1 MNVYLDNNATTIV
14 DPQVFAVMEPY
25 FVQKYGNPNSL
36 HAFAS
41 DTHPGIKTGMEK
53 IYAGINSPRED
64 SVVITSCA
72 TESNNWV
79 LKSIYF
85 EYILTGKKNH
95 IMVSEV
101 EHPSII
107 ATARWI
113 ESMGCKVTY
122 LPINNEGIVD
132 VQSIKDNITDK
143 TALVSVMWANN
154 ETGAIFPVEEIGDIC
169 EEQGVLFHTDA
180 VQAIGKLPVN
190 VQSFNVD
197 YLTFS
202 AHKFH
207 GPKGVGALYVK
218 KGKELMPLLHGGSQ
232 MGGYRSGTLNV
243 AGIVGMGKA
252 MEAAVDALDFEMTDI
267 REMRD
272 DFEEELLKIEDTFVV
287 TPRKKRTANTILI
300 SFRGIEGESMLWDL
314 NRAGIGASTGSAC
327 ASEDLE
333 ANSVMEAIGAAEDL
347 AHTAIRFSLSR
358 YTTQEELDY
367 TLKVVQTAVI
377 RLRGISS
384 SYAYA
389 PEGHES
395 GLDSHH

>member
-1 MNVYLDNNATTIV
+1 MKVYLDNNATTMV
-14 DPQVFAVMEPY
+14 DTQVKAEMDPF
-25 FVQKYGNPNSL
+25 FVEKYGNPNSL
-36 HAFAS
+36 HAFAGE
-41 DTHPGIKTGMEK
+41 THPSIKIAMEK
-53 IYAGINSPRED
+53 IYAGIHAPKED

-85 EYILTGKKNH
+85 QYILTGRKNH
-95 IMVSEV
+95 IIVSEV
-101 EHPSII
+101 EHPSVI
-107 ATARWI
+107 ATAKFI

-122 LPINNEGIVD
+122 LPINEEGLIEAQSVRD
-132 VQSIKDNITDK
+132 VITPK

-154 ETGAIFPVEEIGDIC
+154 ETGAIFPVEEIGQIC
-169 EEQGVLFHTDA
+169 EENKVLFHTDA
-180 VQAIGKLPVN
+180 VQAIGKTPVD

-207 GPKGVGALYVK
+207 GPKGVGALYIK
-218 KGKELMPLLHGGSQ
+218 KGRELTPLFHGGSQ
-232 MGGYRSGTLNV
+232 MGGHRSGTLNV

-252 MEAAVDALDFEMTDI
+252 MEQAVDALDFEMSEI

-272 DFEEELLKIEDTFVV
+272 DFEDALLEIPDTFVV
-287 TPRKKRTANTILI
+287 TPRNRRTPNTLLI

-333 ANSVMEAIGAAEDL
+333 ANSVMEAIGADEDL

-358 YTTQEELDY
+358 YTTEEELEY
-367 TLKVVQTAVI
+367 TLDVVKKAVA
-377 RLRGISS
+377 RLREISS

-389 PEGHES
+389 PEGHDS
-395 GLDSHH
+395 GLTTGH

>member
-14 DPQVFAVMEPY
+14 DPHVYEAMEPY

-36 HAFAS
+36 HGFAS
-41 DTHPGIKTGMEK
+41 DTHPGIKSAMER
-53 IYAGINSPRED
+53 IYTAINADRED

-85 EYILTGKKNH
+85 EQILTGKKNH

-107 ATARWI
+107 ATAKWI
-113 ESMGCKVTY
+113 ENMGCKVTY
-122 LPINNEGIVD
+122 LPINHEGIVD
-132 VQSIKDNITDK
+132 TQTIRDNITDK

-154 ETGAIFPVEEIGDIC
+154 ETGAIFPVEEIAKIC
-169 EEQGVLFHTDA
+169 KEHDVPFHTDA

-190 VQSFNVD
+190 VDSFDVD

-207 GPKGVGALYVK
+207 GPKGVGALYIK
-218 KGKELMPLLHGGSQ
+218 KGKELMPLLHGGAQ

-243 AGIVGMGKA
+243 PAIVGMGKA
-252 MEAAVDALDFEMTDI
+252 IEAAVDALDFEMTEI
-267 REMRD
+267 RKMRD
-272 DFEEELLKIEDTFVV
+272 RFEDELLKIEDTFVV
-287 TPRKKRTANTILI
+287 TPREKRTPNTILI

-358 YTTQEELDY
+358 YTTQEELNY
-367 TLKVVQTAVI
+367 TLKTVQAAVQ

-395 GLDSHH
+395 GLDAHH

>member
-1 MNVYLDNNATTIV
+1 MRVYLDNNATTKV
-14 DPQVFAVMEPY
+14 DPVVFEEMKPY
-25 FVQKYGNPNSL
+25 FVEKYGNPNSL
-36 HAFAS
+36 HQFAS
-41 DTHPGIKTGMEK
+41 EVHPALKTAMQK
-53 IYAGINSPRED
+53 IYAGINAPKED

-85 EYILTGKKNH
+85 SEILTGKKNH
-95 IMVSEV
+95 IIISEV
-101 EHPSII
+101 EHPSVI
-107 ATARWI
+107 ATAMWI

-122 LPINNEGIVD
+122 LPINSEGLIEAED
-132 VQSIKDNITDK
+132 VRKAITDK

-154 ETGAIFPVEEIGDIC
+154 ETGAIFPVAEIGDIC
-169 EEQGVLFHTDA
+169 AEHGVLFHTDA
-180 VQAIGKLPVN
+180 VQAIGKTPVS
-190 VQSFNVD
+190 VQAINVD

-207 GPKGVGALYVK
+207 GPKGVGALYIK
-218 KGKELMPLLHGGSQ
+218 KGRELLPLFHGGSQ

-243 AGIVGMGKA
+243 PGIVGMGKA
-252 MEAAVDALDFEMTDI
+252 IEQAVDALDFEMPEV

-272 DFEEELLKIEDTFVV
+272 DFEDALLEIPDTFVV
-287 TPRKKRTANTILI
+287 TPRNKRTPNTILI

-314 NRAGIGASTGSAC
+314 NNAGIAASTGSAC

-333 ANSVMEAIGAAEDL
+333 ANSVMEAIGADDDL

-367 TLKVVQTAVI
+367 TLDVVKKAVE

-384 SYAYA
+384 TYSYA
-389 PEGHES
+389 PEGHVN
-395 GLDSHH
+395 GLEAHH

>member
-14 DPQVFAVMEPY
+14 DPHVYEAMEPY

-41 DTHPGIKTGMEK
+41 DTHPGIKSAMEK
-53 IYAGINSPRED
+53 IYAGINAKRED
-64 SVVITSCA
+64 SVVVTSCA

-95 IMVSEV
+95 IMISEV
-101 EHPSII
+101 EHPSVI
-107 ATARWI
+107 ATAKWI

-122 LPINNEGIVD
+122 LPINHEGIVD
-132 VQSIKDNITDK
+132 VQAVKDNMTDK
-143 TALVSVMWANN
+143 TALVSIMWANN
-154 ETGAIFPVEEIGDIC
+154 ETGAIFPIEEIGAIC
-169 EEQGVLFHTDA
+169 KEHAVLFHTDA
-180 VQAIGKLPVN
+180 VQAIGKLPVD

-207 GPKGVGALYVK
+207 GPKGVGALYIK
-218 KGKELMPLLHGGSQ
+218 KGKELMPLLHGGAQ

-243 AGIVGMGKA
+243 TGIVGMGKA
-252 MEAAVDALDFEMTDI
+252 IESAVEALDFEMTNI

-272 DFEEELLKIEDTFVV
+272 AFEDELLKIKDTFVV
-287 TPRKKRTANTILI
+287 TPRAKRTPNTILI

-314 NRAGIGASTGSAC
+314 NRAGVGASTGSAC

-347 AHTAIRFSLSR
+347 AHTAIRFSFSR

-367 TLKVVQTAVI
+367 TLRVVKAAVI

-395 GLDSHH
+395 GLDAHH

>member
-14 DPQVFAVMEPY
+14 DPDVYEAMEPY
-25 FVQKYGNPNSL
+25 FIQKYGNPNSL

-41 DTHPGIKTGMEK
+41 ETHPGIKSAMEK
-53 IYAGINSPRED
+53 IYAGINANRED

-95 IMVSEV
+95 IMISEV
-101 EHPSII
+101 EHPSVI
-107 ATARWI
+107 ATAKWI

-132 VQSIKDNITDK
+132 AQAVRDNITDK

-169 EEQGVLFHTDA
+169 EEHGVLFHTDA

-207 GPKGVGALYVK
+207 G
-218 KGKELMPLLHGGSQ
+218 
-232 MGGYRSGTLNV
+232 
-243 AGIVGMGKA
+243 
-252 MEAAVDALDFEMTDI
+252 
-267 REMRD
+267 
-272 DFEEELLKIEDTFVV
+272 
-287 TPRKKRTANTILI
+287 
-300 SFRGIEGESMLWDL
+300 
-314 NRAGIGASTGSAC
+314 
-327 ASEDLE
+327 
-333 ANSVMEAIGAAEDL
+333 
-347 AHTAIRFSLSR
+347 
-358 YTTQEELDY
+358 
-367 TLKVVQTAVI
+367 
-377 RLRGISS
+377 
-384 SYAYA
+384 
-389 PEGHES
+389 
-395 GLDSHH
+395 

>member
-1 MNVYLDNNATTIV
+1 MKVYLDNNATTIV
-14 DPQVFAVMEPY
+14 DPHVFDEMEPF
-25 FVQKYGNPNSL
+25 FVKKYGNPNSL
-36 HAFAS
+36 HAFAGE
-41 DTHPGIKTGMEK
+41 THPHIKTAMEK
-53 IYAGINSPRED
+53 IYAGIQANRQD

-85 EYILTGKKNH
+85 EYILTGRKNH
-95 IMVSEV
+95 IIISEV

-107 ATARWI
+107 ATAKFI
-113 ESMGCKVTY
+113 ESLGCKVTY
-122 LPINNEGIVD
+122 LPINSEGLIEA
-132 VQSIKDNITDK
+132 QSVKDAITDK

-154 ETGAIFPVEEIGDIC
+154 ETGAIFPVQEIGEIC
-169 EEQGVLFHTDA
+169 AEHNVLFHTDA
-180 VQAIGKLPVN
+180 VQAIGKLPVS
-190 VQSFNVD
+190 VQEFNVD

-207 GPKGVGALYVK
+207 GPKGVGALYMK
-218 KGKELMPLLHGGSQ
+218 KGKELSPLFHGGSQ

-243 AGIVGMGKA
+243 PGIVGMGKA
-252 MEAAVDALDFEMTDI
+252 IEQAVDALDFEMSEI

-272 DFEEELLKIEDTFVV
+272 DFEEALLEIADTFVV
-287 TPRKKRTANTILI
+287 TPRKYRTPNTILI

-314 NRAGIGASTGSAC
+314 NQAGIGASTGSAC

-333 ANSVMEAIGAAEDL
+333 ANSVMEAIGADEDL

-358 YTTQEELDY
+358 YTTQEEIDY
-367 TLKVVQTAVI
+367 TLEVVKKAVT

-389 PEGHES
+389 PEGHNS
-395 GLDSHH
+395 GLTAGH